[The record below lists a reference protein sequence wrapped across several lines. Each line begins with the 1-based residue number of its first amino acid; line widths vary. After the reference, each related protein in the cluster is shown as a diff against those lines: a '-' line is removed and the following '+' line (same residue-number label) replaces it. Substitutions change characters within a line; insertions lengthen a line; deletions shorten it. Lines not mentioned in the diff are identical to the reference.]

1 MSIAAYID
9 GIGFLGPGFSD
20 WPQAS
25 EVLAGRRPYEP
36 APAVLPAS
44 SLLPPTER
52 RRVGRVVKLALTV
65 ASEAA
70 AHAGVEP
77 AALKSVFSSSGGD
90 GHNCHEICRA
100 LAEESRE
107 ISPTRFANSVHNAAA
122 GYWSIAT
129 GATPASTVLCAY
141 DASFGAGLL
150 EALAQVTV
158 DQEPLLLIAYDTEYP
173 EPLNSKR
180 PIPDAFGVSF
190 VLVPRR
196 TPGSLARIEATLGG
210 RFDRVSDGPSVG
222 DTAPSI
228 PAARSLP
235 LLRRIA
241 LGESGIRDA
250 RVSRRVEYRR
260 AGRPMRL
267 NRDWIEAHIPHQGRM
282 CLLDEVIEWSPERIR
297 CRIGGHRAAD
307 HPLRSHGRLGIS
319 CGIELAAQ
327 AMAVHG
333 ALIADASRGKTPGR
347 PPRQRRRRAHARR
360 CGSMMC
366 KRT

>member
-9 GIGFLGPGFSD
+9 GIGFLGPGFSS
-20 WPQAS
+20 WPQAR
-25 EVLAGRRPYEP
+25 EVLAGRHAYEP
-36 APAVLPAS
+36 APAVLPVP

-52 RRVGRVVKLALTV
+52 RRVGRVVKLALAV

-70 AHAGVEP
+70 AHAGVAP
-77 AALKSVFSSSGGD
+77 ADLKSVFSSSGGD

-173 EPLNSKR
+173 EPLNTRR
-180 PIPDAFGVSF
+180 PIPDAFGVSL
-190 VLVPRR
+190 VLMPRR
-196 TPGSLARIEATLGG
+196 TPGSLTRIEATLMGG
-210 RFDRVSDGPSVG
+210 SIDSLTNPLLERLRL
-222 DTAPSI
+222 SI

-241 LGESGIRDA
+241 LGSPGSAMLEYLD
-250 RVSRRVEYRR
+250 VS
-260 AGRPMRL
+260 
-267 NRDWIEAHIPHQGRM
+267 N
-282 CLLDEVIEWSPERIR
+282 
-297 CRIGGHRAAD
+297 
-307 HPLRSHGRLGIS
+307 IS
-319 CGIELAAQ
+319 VQVDPCA
-327 AMAVHG
+327 
-333 ALIADASRGKTPGR
+333 
-347 PPRQRRRRAHARR
+347 
-360 CGSMMC
+360 
-366 KRT
+366 